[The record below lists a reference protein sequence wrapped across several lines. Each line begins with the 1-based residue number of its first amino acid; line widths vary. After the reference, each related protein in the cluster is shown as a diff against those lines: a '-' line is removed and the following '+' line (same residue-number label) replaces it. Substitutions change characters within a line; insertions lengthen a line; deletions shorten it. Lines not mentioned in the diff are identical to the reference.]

1 MSSAN
6 PKLHTACGA
15 VIWRKTGL
23 KLQIIH
29 DFALLQECRN
39 ARSRCNNGVGG
50 GGWGHTVV
58 HHPTPVNPRHPSL
71 SSPFPCS
78 TSSPPSFRS
87 RSFSPADDNLLSRL
101 WIVFH
106 QVKPFAKGGVAAV
119 HCLLS
124 SPEAFDCTRGA
135 SSVTPLATAGAGGT
149 HTAPA
154 RYQYRVGE
162 RYGGGGRGGV
172 MITM

>member
-1 MSSAN
+1 MLSYSGSIRVECKPQASHCMRSCDVEEN
-6 PKLHTACGA
+6 WIETTNYPRLC
-15 VIWRKTGL
+15 V
-23 KLQIIH
+23 
-29 DFALLQECRN
+29 LQECRN

-71 SSPFPCS
+71 PSPFPCS
-78 TSSPPSFRS
+78 TSSPLSLRS

-124 SPEAFDCTRGA
+124 SPEAFDCTRGS

-154 RYQYRVGE
+154 RY
-162 RYGGGGRGGV
+162 
-172 MITM
+172 